1 MNHDLSSIMAAI
13 GHPCFSSLFLTVSIH
28 LSFVGLSQVKSKPDL
43 SVVPSKA
50 EETGCPLCSSFLNK
64 GNTF

>member
-1 MNHDLSSIMAAI
+1 MNQDLSSIMAAM
-13 GHPCFSSLFLTVSIH
+13 FLTVSLH
-28 LSFVGLSQVKSKPDL
+28 LSFVGLSRVKSKQDL
-43 SVVPSKA
+43 FVVPSKA